1 MMEAWLRI
9 VENLGDR
16 LGGPINFRFILQPI
30 VAAIFAIVSGW
41 QDAKNGR
48 SPYLWAIFTQP
59 TNRAALIKDG
69 WKRVAKVVV
78 VALVLDL
85 VYQFIV
91 TDVHPG
97 EAIIVAVLIVIL
109 PYVILRG
116 VTTRILTL
124 FGIGK

>member
-1 MMEAWLRI
+1 MSETWLRI

-16 LGGPINFRFILQPI
+16 LGGPISFRFILQPI

-41 QDAKNGR
+41 HDAKNGS

-69 WKRVAKVVV
+69 WKRVVKVVA

-85 VYQFIV
+85 VYQFLV

-109 PYVILRG
+109 PYVVVRG
-116 VTTRILTL
+116 VTTRLLTL

>member
-1 MMEAWLRI
+1 MSETWLRI

-41 QDAKNGR
+41 QDAKQGR

-59 TNRAALIKDG
+59 ANRAALIKDG

-78 VALVLDL
+78 VALILDL
-85 VYQFIV
+85 VYQYLVLDF
-91 TDVHPG
+91 HPG

-116 VTTRILTL
+116 VANRILTL